1 MTRQEE
7 AEAMVDGSHPVDDL
21 NDIVGKFI
29 RDFMVN
35 LAIAIPIYATN
46 GEVNLEVLA
55 PALCTCVGASHNRG
69 VHRQR
74 AYHLREALPSYDQ
87 R

>member
-1 MTRQEE
+1 MEDRSNMTRQEE

-55 PALCTCVGASHNRG
+55 PAFGLAFY
-69 VHRQR
+69 R
-74 AYHLREALPSYDQ
+74 ACRAVYVRRSQ
-87 R
+87 S